1 MKTFFTIVALVI
13 VVALFIPSVSDFNN
27 LKLKNTE
34 YEQQILLLKQANVEL
49 KEELRR
55 LQEDPAYLEKVAR
68 EKMGLVK
75 DGEMI
80 YKLEPAPDEEALG
93 P

>member
-13 VVALFIPSVSDFNN
+13 VVALFIPSVSEFNN
-27 LKLKNTE
+27 LKVKNTE
-34 YEQQILLLKQANVEL
+34 YEQQILQLKQTNVEL